1 MDRHVVEWFPN
12 LKQAKLRALEC
23 VGLGEN
29 QPLTDIVD
37 IFDCEVE
44 VNKAHLL
51 QMLNHGSWFGSEKK
65 TMEINQ
71 EGIVDPKNWT

>member
-12 LKQAKLRALEC
+12 LKQAKHRALEC
-23 VGLGEN
+23 VGLEEN

-37 IFDCEVE
+37 IFECEVE
-44 VNKAHLL
+44 VNKAQLL
-51 QMLNHGSWFGSEKK
+51 QMINHGGWFGSQKK